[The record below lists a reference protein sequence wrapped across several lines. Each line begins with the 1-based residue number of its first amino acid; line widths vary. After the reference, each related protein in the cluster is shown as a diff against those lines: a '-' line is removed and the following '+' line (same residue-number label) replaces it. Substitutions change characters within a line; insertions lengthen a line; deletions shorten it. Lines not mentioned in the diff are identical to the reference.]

1 MLKYTLSVLLML
13 GSLSLY
19 SQETAIA
26 QNLSGEDSL
35 PVANQ
40 KMLDF
45 AELKMGKKIGNGI
58 CADFVRAAMDY
69 AVGSPVWFSDRKVD
83 LRRELIMP
91 GDILYMSW
99 KRGRK
104 SHVAVVIEVIE
115 RHKVLVAHQNF
126 NRMKYVVTSTYN
138 LRDKIKEGREV
149 IVYRPQNQTK

>member
-1 MLKYTLSVLLML
+1 MLLLSSCYLYGQQTSAPQGLSVK
-13 GSLSLY
+13 
-19 SQETAIA
+19 
-26 QNLSGEDSL
+26 DSL
-35 PVANQ
+35 PKANQ

-45 AELKMGKKIGNGI
+45 TEMKMGEKIGNGI

-69 AVGSPVWFSDRKVD
+69 AVGSPVWFSDRKLD

-138 LRDKIKEGREV
+138 LRDKIKEGRKVV
-149 IVYRPQNQTK
+149 IYRPEGERK